1 VAPPIP
7 ILSLM
12 RAIHQ
17 GDRGDDVRDVQGR
30 LTAMGSHV
38 DPAELEGVFGPST
51 ESAVRAFQQRRGL
64 LVDGKVGPETWNE
77 LVEAGYALGDRV
89 LYLRMPML
97 RGDDV
102 RALQRRLNSL
112 GFDAG
117 REDGIFGERCDRAAR
132 EFQRNVGM
140 RRDGIVGPETL
151 HELERV
157 RPATVDARSGAMLR
171 ETEALRR
178 MDATLESSRVAIDPG
193 HGPEDPGAV
202 GPTGLTEAE
211 AAWELS
217 VALAAEL
224 RRHGAEPRIL
234 RSRDEDLTPSE
245 RAARANEWGAEIYL
259 ALHLNAHRDA
269 RAEGSMCLFYGNET
283 TSSPGGQR
291 LAEAVQEE
299 LTSRIG
305 LTDGRTHSMSITI
318 LRETRMPA
326 VQVEPCFVSN
336 PREERLLAEE
346 PFRRDVAIAI
356 VRGIERFFGARPEPA
371 LAATPPE
378 GQSRLPA

>member
-1 VAPPIP
+1 MRT
-7 ILSLM
+7 ILP
-12 RAIHQ
+12 
-17 GDRGDDVRDVQGR
+17 GDRGDDVRDVQQR
-30 LTAMGSHV
+30 LASMGSHI
-38 DPAELEGVFGPST
+38 DIEELGGFFGPST

-77 LVEAGYALGDRV
+77 LVEAGYELGDRV
-89 LYLRMPML
+89 LYLRIPMV

-117 REDGIFGERCDRAAR
+117 REDGIFGERCDRAVR
-132 EFQRNVGM
+132 EFQRNIAM
-140 RRDGIVGPETL
+140 QQDGIVGPETL

-178 MDATLESSRVAIDPG
+178 MDATLEGSRVAIDPG
-193 HGPEDPGAV
+193 HGPEDPGAL
-202 GPTGLTEAE
+202 GPTGLTEVD

-224 RRHGAEPRIL
+224 ERRGAEPRLL
-234 RSRDEDLTPSE
+234 RDRDEDPAASV
-245 RAARANEWGAEIYL
+245 RAARANEWGGEICVSV
-259 ALHLNAHRDA
+259 HLNAHRDP
-269 RAEGSMCLFYGNET
+269 RAEGSMCLFYGNES

-291 LAEAVQEE
+291 LAEAIQEE

-305 LTDGRTHSMSITI
+305 LTDGRTHSMSITM

-356 VRGIERFFGARPEPA
+356 VRGIERFFGARPGSVA
-371 LAATPPE
+371 GTGLTPPH
-378 GQSRLPA
+378 GQARLPA